1 MRGRLSTR
9 QVKRDSRDM
18 FETFKFIQKRVFSQ
32 RYHLKIY
39 KCEELSERT
48 LSEHALVYI
57 FDVISRF
64 YFIKELRPS
73 LIASYL
79 HENHERK
86 NEHIML
92 SVPSHDLN
100 EYFLDYYV

>member
-1 MRGRLSTR
+1 MRCRLLTR
-9 QVKRDSRDM
+9 QVTRDSRDM

-48 LSEHALVYI
+48 LSEHALVYL

-64 YFIKELRPS
+64 YLLKNCTRHLYLLIMKTMNARMYTLRC
-73 LIASYL
+73 
-79 HENHERK
+79 
-86 NEHIML
+86 L
-92 SVPSHDLN
+92 SPHMTLTN
-100 EYFLDYYV
+100 IF

>member
-9 QVKRDSRDM
+9 QVTRDSRDM

-32 RYHLKIY
+32 RYHLKIC

-64 YFIKELRPS
+64 YL
-73 LIASYL
+73 L
-79 HENHERK
+79 K
-86 NEHIML
+86 NCDRHL
-92 SVPSHDLN
+92 
-100 EYFLDYYV
+100 

>member
-1 MRGRLSTR
+1 MRGRLSTK
-9 QVKRDSRDM
+9 QVTRDSRDSRDM

-32 RYHLKIY
+32 RYHLTIY

-64 YFIKELRPS
+64 YL
-73 LIASYL
+73 L
-79 HENHERK
+79 K
-86 NEHIML
+86 NCARHL
-92 SVPSHDLN
+92 
-100 EYFLDYYV
+100 

>member
-39 KCEELSERT
+39 KCEELSENTFRT
-48 LSEHALVYI
+48 CLSLYI
-57 FDVISRF
+57 
-64 YFIKELRPS
+64 
-73 LIASYL
+73 
-79 HENHERK
+79 
-86 NEHIML
+86 
-92 SVPSHDLN
+92 
-100 EYFLDYYV
+100 

>member
-1 MRGRLSTR
+1 MRGRLLTR
-9 QVKRDSRDM
+9 QVTRDSRDM

-48 LSEHALVYI
+48 LSEHALVYM

-64 YFIKELRPS
+64 YL
-73 LIASYL
+73 L
-79 HENHERK
+79 K
-86 NEHIML
+86 NCARHL
-92 SVPSHDLN
+92 
-100 EYFLDYYV
+100 

>member
-1 MRGRLSTR
+1 MRGRLSTK
-9 QVKRDSRDM
+9 QVTRDSRDM

-39 KCEELSERT
+39 KCEELSKRT

-64 YFIKELRPS
+64 YL
-73 LIASYL
+73 L
-79 HENHERK
+79 K
-86 NEHIML
+86 NCARHL
-92 SVPSHDLN
+92 
-100 EYFLDYYV
+100 